1 MASEDE
7 KDSDS
12 KKQETDNDDEEG
24 KLRWP
29 DDEVWSDDEDLEETE
44 DSEEA
49 NDVDVV
55 EDPDLDDADEE
66 DELSEAEVAA
76 INEEAQN
83 EELAADNAQHSSPAY
98 RYVYAGSEGT
108 HDENESADASVGAG
122 EPREGSL
129 SARTSSVS
137 SPICRRTLP
146 G

>member
-83 EELAADNAQHSSPAY
+83 EGLRLITHSIHLQPT
-98 RYVYAGSEGT
+98 GT
-108 HDENESADASVGAG
+108 SMRGA
-122 EPREGSL
+122 REHTMRTR
-129 SARTSSVS
+129 ARTLRWEPASLARV
-137 SPICRRTLP
+137 L
-146 G
+146 